1 MALMQRGL
9 NGVYTR
15 LGHRLLDMGR
25 GTALFGDGTCI
36 YSECR
41 LQGNGQMRGIFEGA
55 FLQPQAPAA
64 IALTSE
70 QKNPRNVGVGGKHR
84 ALRETAIK
92 YWLSFAGRRAIY
104 HDIWPRPVP
113 DPCNHSAPAGGQPL
127 RE

>member
-70 QKNPRNVGVGGKHR
+70 QKILETW
-84 ALRETAIK
+84 ALAESIELFEK
-92 YWLSFAGRRAIY
+92 L
-104 HDIWPRPVP
+104 
-113 DPCNHSAPAGGQPL
+113 Q
-127 RE
+127 